1 MIGCFSCQ
9 RVEVLWIISPRFRYL
24 PSVATEW
31 GAERGEAPQRTDA
44 AAPSSAGLIE
54 QGALRKTGPESWRVI
69 PRRLSARKRSCKTRK
84 RSQSHPAFTQYIYI
98 YHFRDFIPRNLHW
111 KIQAGPERCSKGRAN
126 DETIW
131 GVGQRSDLSAT
142 KCIIKELE
150 SSISILNILNNE
162 ENLFPVSQDLNPYD
176 SQIDRIFNEK
186 RWTVESESVLPSGNL
201 LRFASENCPVKM
213 AQSK

>member
-1 MIGCFSCQ
+1 MLQ
-9 RVEVLWIISPRFRYL
+9 LPTVEVLWIISPRFRYL

-44 AAPSSAGLIE
+44 AAAVPSSAGLIE
-54 QGALRKTGPESWRVI
+54 QGALRKTGPGWSVDQPIPSWRVI
-69 PRRLSARKRSCKTRK
+69 PRRLSARKRSCKTQK
-84 RSQSHPAFTQYIYI
+84 LSQSPPAFTQYIYI

-162 ENLFPVSQDLNPYD
+162 ENLFPVSQGLNPFF
-176 SQIDRIFNEK
+176 IHR
-186 RWTVESESVLPSGNL
+186 
-201 LRFASENCPVKM
+201 
-213 AQSK
+213 